1 MTSTSTSAANAGS
14 LNSWLIAAETLAA
27 HFGTSYD
34 PRKISDPVSRLIQ
47 ENGAMYLAAPA
58 IGEAFGKDTVFI
70 EVKDLKRAA
79 RNAPLLCWSHEK
91 FPFVIIGK
99 TMRGDFRVVQ
109 TNSEGV
115 AEETT
120 LTHKRLRKL
129 FAGGIAFEDKTPLD
143 VWDAD
148 TAFDNK
154 KNWFW
159 GSLKPLSKSLRY
171 LILAALIGNL
181 LAVAASLFALQ
192 VWDRVIPAQSINSL
206 TVLAVGVIIAVIFEL
221 ILRLQRASLIDDIG
235 REVDLKISGG
245 VFAHMLDLKSDA
257 RPQSLGSMAAQIREI
272 NQIREAI
279 SSSMLSAAID
289 LPFLFIYV
297 IVIYMI
303 GGYLVYPILAAIP
316 VVLFI
321 GLIAQFP
328 LARLAKAGLEEASLR
343 NGLIVET
350 VLKSDEIKLNQAEN
364 TMQLRWD
371 RTIGVGNDINNQ
383 QRRWRNFLTNSTQSI
398 QQLAYISVVILG
410 AINVIGGDLTMGQV
424 IACSILANRSI
435 APLAQVSAVMGAI
448 QGSIIAKRSIDEM
461 MKRDADTPGAQHM
474 RRELQAPDISLKG
487 VRYSYN
493 ETEHLSLIIPKLD
506 IKYGEKVGIVGRIGS
521 GKSTLLRLLSGLAEP
536 SDGTALL
543 DNTEM
548 SLTHPADL
556 RRAIGYQA
564 QGSSLL
570 RGTIRD
576 NLLIARPSA
585 TNEEMMAACDVAGVL
600 TLIKNNPRG
609 LDLPINEA
617 GAGLSGGQKQ
627 SLLLARAILRD
638 PAILLLDEPTASMD
652 DQTEATFI
660 ASLKEWASSRTV
672 VIATHR
678 LKPLEMCDR
687 LVVINEGRIVL
698 DGPKQEI
705 LDQLNKPRTA

>member
-1 MTSTSTSAANAGS
+1 MTSDFNSATKAGS
-14 LNSWLIAAETLAA
+14 LNSWLYAAETLAL

-34 PRKISDPVSRLIQ
+34 PRKISDSVSLLIQ
-47 ENGAMYLAAPA
+47 EKGAMYLAAPA
-58 IGEAFGKDTVFI
+58 FAEAFGKETLFL
-70 EVKDLKRAA
+70 ELKDLRRAA
-79 RNAPLLCWSHEK
+79 RNAPLLCWTHEGVA
-91 FPFVIIGK
+91 FVIVGK
-99 TMRGDFRVVQ
+99 TIRGDFHIIQ
-109 TNSEGV
+109 INAEGQG
-115 AEETT
+115 EETT
-120 LTHKRLRKL
+120 LKYKALRNV
-129 FAGGIAFEDKTPLD
+129 FAGGVAFEVKPPLD
-143 VWDAD
+143 VWDSD
-148 TAFDNK
+148 TSFDDK
-154 KNWFW
+154 EKWFW
-159 GSLKPLSKSLRY
+159 GSVKPLGKSMRY
-171 LILAALIGNL
+171 LILAAFIGNL

-206 TVLAVGVIIAVIFEL
+206 TVLAIGVIIAVIFEL
-221 ILRLQRASLIDDIG
+221 ILRLQRASLIDDVG
-235 REVDLKISGG
+235 REIDLKISGG
-245 VFAHMLDLKSDA
+245 VFSHMLDLKSDA

-297 IVIYMI
+297 IVIYLI

-316 VVLFI
+316 IVLLI

-328 LARLAKAGLEEASLR
+328 LGRLAKAGLEEASLR

-350 VLKSDEIKLNQAEN
+350 VLKSDEIKLHQAEG

-371 RTIGVGNDINNQ
+371 RTVGVGNDINNK
-383 QRRWRNFLTNSTQSI
+383 QRKWRNFLTNSTQSI

-448 QGSIIAKRSIDEM
+448 QGSIIAKRSIDEL
-461 MKRDADTPGAQHM
+461 MKRDSDTPSALHM
-474 RRELQAPDISLKG
+474 RRELEEPDISLKG
-487 VRYSYN
+487 VRYSYMG
-493 ETEHLSLIIPKLD
+493 TEHLSLVIPKLD
-506 IKYGEKVGIVGRIGS
+506 IQYGEKVGIVGRIGS

-536 SDGTALL
+536 SEGTALL

-548 SLTHPADL
+548 SVTHPADL

-585 TNEEMMAACDVAGVL
+585 TNEEMMAACNVAGVL

-609 LDLPINEA
+609 LDLKINEA

-638 PAILLLDEPTASMD
+638 PPILLLDEPSASMD
-652 DQTEATFI
+652 DQTESAFI
-660 ASLKEWASSRTV
+660 ASLKEWASNRTV

-678 LKPLEMCDR
+678 LKPLEICDR
-687 LVVINEGRIVL
+687 LVVINEGRIVM

-705 LDQLNKPRTA
+705 LDQLNKPRTT